1 MITLP
6 GITIHSK
13 IYESL
18 ASLVYRGIREQDNCA
33 VIAKVL
39 KQDYPSSQD
48 LTRYRQEY
56 QITRFLNVEGVVKA
70 YSQQDYQRTLVIL
83 LEDFGGESLECWMRQ
98 QLDFSPMPL
107 PVFLNMAIAIT
118 DTLGKIHAAQV
129 IHKDINPGNIVF
141 NPRTGVVKIIDFGIA
156 TRFSRTNPTFKSL
169 HLLEGTP
176 AYFSPEQTGRMNRM
190 LDYRTDFYSLGA
202 TFYEL
207 LTRQL
212 PFPTKDLLELVHS
225 HIARPL
231 TPPHELNATI
241 PQPVSDLILKLMAKN
256 AEDRYQSAWGIK
268 ADLERCAHQLTEVGL
283 IEPMPLGLQDV
294 SEQFFIP
301 QKLYGR
307 EAKIAALLAAFDRV
321 AGNEGVG
328 KWRSGGEEDIT
339 LLPHREMMLVSGYA
353 GIGKTALVQELHKP
367 VTANQGYFI
376 SGKFDQFGRNIP
388 YSAIVNALQKLVQQ
402 LLSEPDEQVEVWR
415 SRLLTALGN
424 NGQIIIDVIPEIELI
439 IGKQSPIPKV
449 GATEAQ
455 NRFNVTF
462 QRFVRAFCAKEHP
475 LVIFLDDL
483 QWIDS
488 ATLKLI
494 ELILL
499 DEQIQYLFLLGAYRD
514 NELTPTHPLVLT
526 LESLGN
532 QGAVLQ
538 EIILAP
544 LTLEPLSQL
553 VAETLHCN
561 PDTVRSLTQVV
572 LRKTEGNP
580 FFVGEFLKLLHSEN
594 LLTFDAQQLSWQ
606 WNLAEIEAQNI
617 TDNVVELLL
626 RQLQKLPKAT
636 QQALCIAAC
645 VGSEFDLETL
655 AIVCEKSPK
664 AIFQDLLAAI
674 QAGLIQPLSDLDE
687 DLLVQEYEFSHD
699 RVQQAAYALI
709 DESQKQVV
717 HLQIGGNLLEK
728 TSPEQRPD
736 RLFEIIDHLNQ
747 GLELVT
753 ARSERTEIAKLNL
766 MAGQKAKTATAYE
779 AAFKYFTIGLKLLN
793 SEGWQSEYD
802 LTLALYSEAAE
813 AAYLQGRFDEME
825 QLVEVVLDR
834 AKTVL
839 DKVQVYDSRIQGY
852 LSQGNLKET
861 LKTGLEALKLL
872 GIDLIENPSQAD
884 IQKELGSTAALLA
897 QREIEDLINLP
908 EMTALEPLAAMSI
921 LASMRSAAF
930 IRSPALFML
939 ITCKTVNLSINYG
952 NAVWS
957 SLFYAGYGFILCGVV
972 QDIEFGYEF
981 GKLALSLAERLN
993 TRGNARTLMFS
1004 NVHIMHWK
1012 LHLRNTIPMLAD
1024 AYQDGVKTGDFE
1036 AAGYAAYCVCY
1047 YSFFAGEELTQLE
1060 QKTAAY
1066 SKAVD
1071 QIRRESPSAWIAIV
1085 WQTILNLQDRT
1096 ENPSRLVG
1104 RVCNEEQALSHAIA
1118 VKDGTAIQML
1128 YLHKIMLCYLFG
1140 EHHQAEQIAILA
1152 RQHFEDVT
1160 AITVLPIFCFYHSL
1174 ALLSLSP
1181 DVSNSEK
1188 TAWLSCVSS
1197 NQEKMQKWASHA
1209 PMNYLHKFYLVE
1221 AEKARVSGQF
1231 FEAEELYERAIAGAA
1246 ENEYI
1251 QEEALAYE
1259 LAAKHYLAR
1268 GREKFAQTYMK
1279 EAHYCY
1285 DRWGAAAKVKD
1296 LENRYPQFFCQSPKA
1311 ASTSIPIIAETITNP
1326 SHTAFDL
1333 AAVMKAS
1340 QAISREIELK
1350 QLLRSLMQT
1359 LIENAGAQTGYLILE
1374 NSGEWSI
1381 EAACELS
1388 TDESACATQVLQ
1400 SIPIAD
1406 QLPES
1411 IIQYVIRTLKPV
1423 TLNDATRE
1431 GAFINEPYIQQNQPQ
1446 SVFCLP
1452 LLNQAKLVG
1461 VLYLENRLATGVFTP
1476 ERSQVLQL
1484 LSTQAAIAIENA
1496 NLYSELQAKESKIT
1510 QFLEAIPVGIAI
1522 VDATGCPYYANQCSN
1537 QLLGK
1542 ETDTSIAPEQLSE
1555 AYQLYVA
1562 GTDQIYPPESL
1573 PNVRALRGER
1583 IRTEDIEIRRD
1594 HVTILLEA
1602 RGTPVFD
1609 QQGNITHA
1617 IATFQDITERKQ
1629 TEKLLADYNCTLE
1642 QQIAERTAA
1651 LQRSEAKFRTIF
1663 ENSQVG
1669 IYRTRLSDGLIL
1681 DANQR
1686 FANLYGFDSPE
1697 EIIGIEHTAGYYVN
1711 PSDRQQFLEM
1721 LKRDGEVRNFEAQ
1734 VRKRDE
1740 TLFWVLF
1747 SSYLNA
1753 ADGYIEGVVVDI
1765 SDRKQAEAALRQ
1777 SEANY
1782 SNLLQTANSV
1792 IICYDTQGRI
1802 RYINDYGVKL
1812 LGYEEHE
1819 IVGRTLFETI
1829 IPEAELSGR
1838 DVRPMVHDL
1847 LHNPQSYPQGESENL
1862 CRDGRRV
1869 WMSWSNQ
1876 AIFNDQG
1883 DVVEILSVGSDTTQ
1897 RKQAEEALQRSEAKF
1912 RNIFENS
1919 QVGIYRTRLSD
1930 GLILNANRCLANLLG
1945 FDSPEEIIGLEHS
1958 IDYFVNPND
1967 RQHAIEV
1974 MKRDGEMR
1982 SYEVQMRKRDGT
1994 LFWGLT
2000 SSYLNAS
2007 DGYVEGVVA
2016 DISDRKQAE
2025 VALQMSEER
2034 LRLALTASNQGLF
2047 DHNIK
2052 TEEIVVNPEYAL
2064 MLGYDPAIFHETKS
2078 RWIESL
2084 HPDDRESMV
2093 AICNA
2098 FNTGEVPS
2106 YRAEYR
2112 LRTRDG
2118 QWKWILSVGKIVAW
2132 NESGE
2137 PIRSLGVYT
2146 DIDDYK
2152 RAEAALQAS
2161 EAELRALFSA
2171 IPDPLCVYNAEGQV
2185 IDAIPGNPSYGE
2197 EYIKEYIGKTL
2208 HQLYAKEQAD
2218 EFLNYI
2224 QQVVKTQQ
2232 VLTVEYTEC
2241 QWMAGRKVWFSA
2253 RIAPLPHEQVIWL
2266 ARDITLQK
2274 QAEAASILE
2283 ERNRMAR
2290 EIHDT
2295 LAQSFTGIL
2304 AQVGAAKQV
2313 LTDDVEATQAHLD
2326 LIKELARTGLAEA
2339 RRSVVAL
2346 RPQLLEEGSL
2356 QSALHRL
2363 VAQIR
2368 TAAMNTT
2375 LYYEIE
2381 GTVYSLPTEV
2391 ENNLLRMGQEALT
2404 NAIKHANA
2412 DEIRVEL
2419 VYDRDQV
2426 CLRVQ
2431 DNGQGFGVGNIP
2443 ASEGFGLL
2451 GMSERAERIGAQ
2463 LTIRSQPGQGTE
2475 IIVTVNP

>member
-39 KQDYPSSQD
+39 KQDYPSPQE

-56 QITRFLNVEGVVKA
+56 EITRFLNIEGVVKA
-70 YSQQDYQRTLVIL
+70 YSQQDYQRTLVLL
-83 LEDFGGESLECWMRQ
+83 LENFGGESLECWMRQ
-98 QLDFSPMPL
+98 QLDFCPMPL
-107 PVFLNMAIAIT
+107 SVFLNMAIAIT
-118 DTLGKIHAAQV
+118 DTLGKIHAAHV

-176 AYFSPEQTGRMNRM
+176 AYLSPEQTGRMNRM

-207 LTRQL
+207 LTGQL
-212 PFPTKDLLELVHS
+212 PFPTSDLLELVHC
-225 HIARPL
+225 HIARPP
-231 TPPHELNATI
+231 TPPHKLNATI
-241 PQPVSDLILKLMAKN
+241 PQPVSNLILKLMAKN

-268 ADLERCAHQLTEVGL
+268 ADLERCAQQLAEMGQ
-283 IEPMPLGLQDV
+283 INAISLGLQDV
-294 SEQFFIP
+294 SEQFRIP

-307 EAKIAALLAAFDRV
+307 EAEIAALWVAFDRV
-321 AGNEGVG
+321 AGSKAV
-328 KWRSGGEEDIT
+328 
-339 LLPHREMMLVSGYA
+339 REMLLVSGYA
-353 GIGKTALVQELHKP
+353 GVGKTALVQELSKP
-367 VTANQGYFI
+367 ITANHGYFI
-376 SGKFDQFGRNIP
+376 WGKFDQFRRNLP
-388 YSAIVNALQKLVQQ
+388 YSAIVDALQKLVQQ
-402 LLSEPDEQVEVWR
+402 LLGEPNEQVEVWR
-415 SRLLTALGN
+415 SRLLTALGS
-424 NGQIIIDVIPEIELI
+424 NGQIIIDVIPEVEFI
-439 IGKQSPIPKV
+439 IGKQPPMPEV

-455 NRFNVTF
+455 NRFNLTF

-499 DEQIQYLFLLGAYRD
+499 DEQTQSLFLSGAYRD
-514 NELTPTHPLVLT
+514 HEVSSTHSLILM
-526 LESLGN
+526 LESLRN
-532 QGAVLQ
+532 QGAALQ
-538 EIILAP
+538 EITLTP
-544 LTLEPLSQL
+544 LTLEPLTQL
-553 VAETLHCN
+553 VAETLHRN
-561 PDTVRSLTQVV
+561 PDTVRSLAQVV

-606 WNLAEIEAQNI
+606 WNLAEIEAQDI

-626 RQLQKLPKAT
+626 RQLQKLPEAT
-636 QQALCIAAC
+636 QQVFSIAAC

-655 AIVCEKSPK
+655 AIVCEKSSK

-674 QAGLIQPLSDLDE
+674 QAGLIQPLSELDE
-687 DLLVQEYEFSHD
+687 DLLVQEYKFLHD

-717 HLQIGGNLLEK
+717 HLQIGRNLLEK
-728 TSPEQRPD
+728 TSPEQRSD

-753 ARSERTEIAKLNL
+753 ARSERTEIARLNL
-766 MAGQKAKTATAYE
+766 MAGQKAKAATAYE
-779 AAFKYFTIGLKLLN
+779 AAFKYFTTGLKLLN
-793 SEGWQSEYD
+793 SESWQSEYD

-813 AAYLQGRFDEME
+813 AACLQGCFDEME

-834 AKTVL
+834 AKTVV
-839 DKVQVYDSRIQGY
+839 DKVQAYDSRIQGY
-852 LSQGNLKET
+852 LSQGNLKEA

-884 IQKELGSTAALLA
+884 IQRELESTAALLA
-897 QREIEDLINLP
+897 EREIEDLINLP
-908 EMTALEPLAAMSI
+908 EMTAPEPLAAMSI
-921 LASMRSAAF
+921 LANMGSAAF
-930 IRSPALFML
+930 ITLPALWIL
-939 ITCKTVNLSINYG
+939 ITFKTVNLSINYG
-952 NAVWS
+952 NAIWS
-957 SLFYAGYGFILCGVV
+957 SLYYACYGFVLCGVV
-972 QDIEFGYEF
+972 QDIELGYEF

-993 TRGNARTLMFS
+993 ARGNARTLMFS
-1004 NVHIMHWK
+1004 NVQIMHWK
-1012 LHLRNTIPMLAD
+1012 VHLRNTIPMLAD
-1024 AYQDGVKTGDFE
+1024 AYQDGVETGDFE
-1036 AAGYAAYCVCY
+1036 TAGYAAYDVCNN
-1047 YSFFAGEELTQLE
+1047 SFFAGEELTQLE
-1060 QKTAAY
+1060 QKTAVY
-1066 SKAVD
+1066 SKSID
-1071 QIRRESPSAWIAIV
+1071 QIRRESPSNWLAILR
-1085 WQTILNLQDRT
+1085 QTILNLQDRPET
-1096 ENPSRLVG
+1096 SSRLVS
-1104 RVCNEEQALSHAIA
+1104 RLCNEEQALSHAIA
-1118 VKDGTAIQML
+1118 VKDGAAIQML
-1128 YLHKIMLCYLFG
+1128 YLHKVILCYLF
-1140 EHHQAEQIAILA
+1140 EEYHQAVQTAVVA
-1152 RQHFEDVT
+1152 RQHFEEVT
-1160 AITVLPIFCFYHSL
+1160 AITVLPVFCFYHSL
-1174 ALLSLSP
+1174 ALLSLLL
-1181 DVSNSEK
+1181 DASNSEK
-1188 TAWLSCVSS
+1188 VAWLNCVNT
-1197 NQEKMQKWASHA
+1197 NQEKMQKWAEHA

-1221 AEKARVSGQF
+1221 AEKARVLGQF
-1231 FEAEELYERAIAGAA
+1231 LEAEEFYERAIAGAA

-1268 GREKFAQTYMK
+1268 GREKIAQTYMK

-1285 DRWGAAAKVKD
+1285 DRWGATAKVKD
-1296 LENRYPQFFCQSPKA
+1296 LETRYPQFFPQSSRA
-1311 ASTSIPIIAETITNP
+1311 ASASIPITAKTISNP
-1326 SHTAFDL
+1326 FHTAFDL

-1388 TDESACATQVLQ
+1388 TDENACATQVLQ

-1446 SVFCLP
+1446 SIFCLP

-1461 VLYLENRLATGVFTP
+1461 VLYLENRLAAGVFTP

-1522 VDATGCPYYANQCSN
+1522 VDATGCPYYANQCGN
-1537 QLLGK
+1537 QLMGK
-1542 ETDTSIAPEQLSE
+1542 ETDTSIAPEQISE
-1555 AYQLYVA
+1555 AYQIYVA
-1562 GTDQIYPPESL
+1562 GTDQIYPAESL
-1573 PNVRALRGER
+1573 PAVRALRGER

-1594 HVTILLEA
+1594 HVTILIEA

-1609 QQGNITHA
+1609 QQGNITYA

-1629 TEKLLADYNCTLE
+1629 AEKLLADYNCTLE
-1642 QQIAERTAA
+1642 QQVAERT
-1651 LQRSEAKFRTIF
+1651 
-1663 ENSQVG
+1663 
-1669 IYRTRLSDGLIL
+1669 
-1681 DANQR
+1681 
-1686 FANLYGFDSPE
+1686 
-1697 EIIGIEHTAGYYVN
+1697 
-1711 PSDRQQFLEM
+1711 
-1721 LKRDGEVRNFEAQ
+1721 
-1734 VRKRDE
+1734 
-1740 TLFWVLF
+1740 
-1747 SSYLNA
+1747 
-1753 ADGYIEGVVVDI
+1753 
-1765 SDRKQAEAALRQ
+1765 AALRQ

-1782 SNLLQTANSV
+1782 RNLLQTANSV
-1792 IICYDTQGRI
+1792 IVRYDPQGRI

-1819 IVGRTLFETI
+1819 ILGRTLFETI
-1829 IPEAELSGR
+1829 IPEAELSGH
-1838 DVRPMVHDL
+1838 DMRPMVHDL
-1847 LHNPQSYPQGESENL
+1847 LRNPQSYPQGEGENL

-1869 WMSWSNQ
+1869 WMVWSNQ
-1876 AIFNDQG
+1876 AIFNEQG
-1883 DVVEILSVGSDTTQ
+1883 DVVEILSVGNDTTQ
-1897 RKQAEEALQRSEAKF
+1897 RRQAEEALQRSEAKF
-1912 RNIFENS
+1912 RAIFENS
-1919 QVGIYRTRLSD
+1919 QVGIFRNRLSD
-1930 GLILNANRCLANLLG
+1930 ELILNANQRLANLLG

-1958 IDYFVNPND
+1958 IGYFVNPSD
-1967 RQHAIEV
+1967 RQQAIEV
-1974 MKRDGEMR
+1974 MKRDGELR
-1982 SYEVQMRKRDGT
+1982 SFEVQMRKRDGT
-1994 LFWGLT
+1994 LFWGLC
-2000 SSYLNAS
+2000 SSYLNAT
-2007 DGYVEGVVA
+2007 DDYIEGVVA

-2025 VALQMSEER
+2025 AALQMSEER
-2034 LRLALTASNQGLF
+2034 LRLALTASNQGLY
-2047 DHNIK
+2047 DMNLK

-2064 MLGYDPAIFHETKS
+2064 MLGYDPATFHETKS
-2078 RWIESL
+2078 RWVEGL
-2084 HPDDRESMV
+2084 HPDDRESMAAV
-2093 AICNA
+2093 YNGFI
-2098 FNTGEVPS
+2098 TGEAPN

-2118 QWKWILSVGKIVAW
+2118 QWKWILSVGKIVTW

-2137 PIRSLGVYT
+2137 PIRALGVYT
-2146 DIDDYK
+2146 DINDRK
-2152 RAEAALQAS
+2152 QAEEALQAS
-2161 EAELRALFSA
+2161 ESKLRTLIEA
-2171 IPDPLCVYNAEGQV
+2171 IPDPLFVLSAEGRFLEIIVLERNLLWQ
-2185 IDAIPGNPSYGE
+2185 PFE
-2197 EYIKEYIGKTL
+2197 EMIGKTM
-2208 HQLYAKEQAD
+2208 HQLGREQAD
-2218 EFLNYI
+2218 EFLGYI
-2224 QQVVKTQQ
+2224 QQVLRTQQ
-2232 VLTVEYTEC
+2232 TLTVEYS
-2241 QWMAGRKVWFSA
+2241 AFLNGREAWFSA
-2253 RIAPLPHEQVIWL
+2253 RIAPIDHDQVIWL
-2266 ARDITLQK
+2266 ARDITPQK
-2274 QAEAASILE
+2274 QAEEASILE

-2295 LAQSFTGIL
+2295 LAQAFTGIL

-2313 LTDDVEATQAHLD
+2313 LTDDLEAAQAHLD

-2363 VAQIR
+2363 VAQLR
-2368 TAAMNTT
+2368 TAAMDTT
-2375 LYYEIE
+2375 LHYEIE
-2381 GTVYSLPTEV
+2381 GAVYSLPTEV

-2404 NAIKHANA
+2404 NAIRHAKA

-2426 CLRVQ
+2426 CLRVK
-2431 DNGQGFGVGNIP
+2431 DNGQGFGVGSIRS
-2443 ASEGFGLL
+2443 SEGFGLL
-2451 GMSERAERIGAQ
+2451 GMSERAERIDAQ
-2463 LTIRSQPGQGTE
+2463 LTIRNQPGQGTE
-2475 IIVTVNP
+2475 IIVVVGV

>member
-6 GITIHSK
+6 GVTIHSK

-18 ASLVYRGIREQDNCA
+18 ASLVYQGIREQDNCA

-39 KQDYPSSQD
+39 KQDYPSPHE

-56 QITRFLNVEGVVKA
+56 EITRFLNIEGVVKA

-98 QLDFSPMPL
+98 QLDFCPIPL
-107 PVFLNMAIAIT
+107 SVFLNMAIAIT
-118 DTLGKIHAAQV
+118 DTLGKIHAAHV

-176 AYFSPEQTGRMNRM
+176 AYLSPEQTGRMNRM

-207 LTRQL
+207 LTGQL
-212 PFPTKDLLELVHS
+212 PFPTTDILELVHC
-225 HIARPL
+225 HIARPP
-231 TPPHELNATI
+231 TPPHELNSTI
-241 PQPVSDLILKLMAKN
+241 PQPVSDIILKLMAKN
-256 AEDRYQSAWGIK
+256 AEDRYQSAWGLK
-268 ADLERCAHQLTEVGL
+268 ADLERCAQQLAEVGL
-283 IEPMPLGLQDV
+283 IESMPLGLQDV
-294 SEQFFIP
+294 SEQFCIP

-328 KWRSGGEEDIT
+328 EWGSGGAEEDIT
-339 LLPHREMMLVSGYA
+339 LPPHREMMLVSGYA

-367 VTANQGYFI
+367 ITANQGYFI

-415 SRLLTALGN
+415 SRLLTALGS
-424 NGQIIIDVIPEIELI
+424 NGQIIIDVIPEVELI

-449 GATEAQ
+449 GATDAQ
-455 NRFNVTF
+455 NRFNLTF

-499 DEQIQYLFLLGAYRD
+499 DEQIQYLFLIGAYRD

-526 LESLGN
+526 LENMRN

-538 EIILAP
+538 EIILTP

-553 VAETLHCN
+553 IAETLHRN
-561 PDTVRSLTQVV
+561 PDTVCSLAQVV

-617 TDNVVELLL
+617 TDNVVKLLL
-626 RQLQKLPKAT
+626 RQLQKLPEAT
-636 QQALCIAAC
+636 QQILSIAAC

-674 QAGLIQPLSDLDE
+674 QAGLIQPLSELDE
-687 DLLVQEYEFSHD
+687 DLLVQEYKFLHD

-709 DESQKQVV
+709 DESQKQVF
-717 HLQIGGNLLEK
+717 HLQIGRNLLEK
-728 TSPEQRPD
+728 TLPEQRSE

-747 GLELVT
+747 GLGLVT
-753 ARSERTEIAKLNL
+753 ARSERTEIARLNL
-766 MAGQKAKTATAYE
+766 MAGQKAKAATAYE
-779 AAFKYFTIGLKLLN
+779 AAFKYFTTGLKLLN
-793 SEGWQSEYD
+793 SESWQTEYD

-813 AAYLQGRFDEME
+813 AAYLQGCFDEME
-825 QLVEVVLDR
+825 QLGEVVLAR
-834 AKTVL
+834 AKTVV
-839 DKVQVYDSRIQGY
+839 DKVQVYDSSIQRY
-852 LSQGNLKET
+852 LSQGNLKEA
-861 LKTGLEALKLL
+861 LKIGLEVLKLL
-872 GIDLIENPSQAD
+872 GVILQENPS
-884 IQKELGSTAALLA
+884 ELDVRGGLESTAALLA
-897 QREIEDLINLP
+897 EREIEDLINLP
-908 EMTALEPLAAMSI
+908 EMTAPEPLAAMSI
-921 LASMRSAAF
+921 LANIGSAAF
-930 IRSPALFML
+930 IVSPALWIL
-939 ITCKTVNLSINYG
+939 ITFKTVNLSINYG
-952 NAVWS
+952 NAIWS
-957 SLFYAGYGFILCGVV
+957 SLYYACYGLVLCGVV
-972 QDIEFGYEF
+972 QDIELGYKFGQ
-981 GKLALSLAERLN
+981 LALTLAERLN
-993 TRGNARTLMFS
+993 TKKGKAKALHVFS
-1004 NVHIMHWK
+1004 DQIMQWKVHLK
-1012 LHLRNTIPMLAD
+1012 ETIPLLVEV
-1024 AYQDGVKTGDFE
+1024 YQEGVETGDFE
-1036 AAGYAAYCVCY
+1036 SAGYAAYEVCY
-1047 YSFFAGEELTQLE
+1047 HSFFVGEELTQLE
-1060 QKTAAY
+1060 QKTATY
-1066 SKAVD
+1066 SKTVD
-1071 QIRRESPSAWIAIV
+1071 RIRRESPSTWIAMV
-1085 WQTILNLQDRT
+1085 WQTILNLLDRS

-1104 RVCNEEQALSHAIA
+1104 RVFNEEEALSHAIA

-1128 YLHKIMLCYLFG
+1128 YLHKVILFYLF
-1140 EHHQAEQIAILA
+1140 EEYHQAVQTAILA
-1152 RQHFEDVT
+1152 RKHFEEAR
-1160 AITVLPIFCFYHSL
+1160 AIGVLPVFCFYHSL
-1174 ALLSLSP
+1174 ALLSLSL
-1181 DVSNSEK
+1181 DASNSEK
-1188 TAWLSCVSS
+1188 VAWLNCVNT
-1197 NQEKMQKWASHA
+1197 NQEKMQKWAEHA

-1221 AEKARVSGQF
+1221 AEKARVLGQF
-1231 FEAEELYERAIAGAA
+1231 LEAEEFYERAIAGAA

-1268 GREKFAQTYMK
+1268 GREKIAQTYMK

-1285 DRWGAAAKVKD
+1285 DRWGATAKVKD
-1296 LENRYPQFFCQSPKA
+1296 LETRYPQFFSQSSRA
-1311 ASTSIPIIAETITNP
+1311 AFTSLPITAETISN
-1326 SHTAFDL
+1326 SFHTAFDL

-1340 QAISREIELK
+1340 QAISRKIELN

-1381 EAACELS
+1381 EAACELNA
-1388 TDESACATQVLQ
+1388 DENACATQVLQ

-1411 IIQYVIRTLKPV
+1411 IIQYVTRTLKPV
-1423 TLNDATRE
+1423 ALNDATRE

-1446 SVFCLP
+1446 SIFCLP

-1522 VDATGCPYYANQCSN
+1522 VDATGCPYYANQCGN

-1542 ETDTSIAPEQLSE
+1542 ETDTSIAPEQISE

-1562 GTDQIYPPESL
+1562 GTDQIYPAESL
-1573 PNVRALRGER
+1573 PAVRALRGER

-1594 HVTILLEA
+1594 HVSIIIEA

-1609 QQGNITHA
+1609 QQGNITYA

-1629 TEKLLADYNCTLE
+1629 AEKLLADYNCTLE
-1642 QQIAERTAA
+1642 QQVAERT
-1651 LQRSEAKFRTIF
+1651 
-1663 ENSQVG
+1663 
-1669 IYRTRLSDGLIL
+1669 
-1681 DANQR
+1681 
-1686 FANLYGFDSPE
+1686 
-1697 EIIGIEHTAGYYVN
+1697 
-1711 PSDRQQFLEM
+1711 
-1721 LKRDGEVRNFEAQ
+1721 
-1734 VRKRDE
+1734 
-1740 TLFWVLF
+1740 
-1747 SSYLNA
+1747 
-1753 ADGYIEGVVVDI
+1753 
-1765 SDRKQAEAALRQ
+1765 AALRQ

-1782 SNLLQTANSV
+1782 RNLLQTANSV

-1812 LGYEEHE
+1812 LGYEEHQ

-1829 IPEAELSGR
+1829 IPDIETSGR
-1838 DVRPMVHDL
+1838 DVKPFVHDL
-1847 LHNPQSYPQGESENL
+1847 LRNPQSYPQGESENL

-1869 WMSWSNQ
+1869 WMAWSNQ
-1876 AIFNDQG
+1876 AIFNEQG
-1883 DVVEILSVGSDTTQ
+1883 DVVEILSVGNDTTQ
-1897 RKQAEEALQRSEAKF
+1897 RRQAEEALQRSEVKF

-1919 QVGIYRTRLSD
+1919 QVGIYRVRLSD
-1930 GLILNANRCLANLLG
+1930 GLLLDANQRHANLFG
-1945 FDSPEEIIGLEHS
+1945 FDSPEEIIGLEHVIGYYADPS
-1958 IDYFVNPND
+1958 DH
-1967 RQHAIEV
+1967 QHLIELL
-1974 MKRDGEMR
+1974 KRDWEVR
-1982 SYEVQMRKRDGT
+1982 SFEAQMRKRDGT
-1994 LFWGLT
+1994 LFWGLF
-2000 SSYLNAS
+2000 SLYLNAD
-2007 DGYVEGVVA
+2007 DGYIEGVVV

-2025 VALQMSEER
+2025 AALQMSEER
-2034 LRLALTASNQGLF
+2034 LRLALTASNQGLY
-2047 DHNIK
+2047 DMNLK

-2064 MLGYDPAIFHETKS
+2064 MLGYDPATFHETKI
-2078 RWIESL
+2078 RWVESL

-2093 AICNA
+2093 AVYSGFI
-2098 FNTGEVPS
+2098 TGEAPN

-2112 LRTRDG
+2112 LRTRNG

-2132 NESGE
+2132 DESGE
-2137 PIRSLGVYT
+2137 PIRALGVYM
-2146 DIDDYK
+2146 DIDDCK
-2152 RAEAALQAS
+2152 R
-2161 EAELRALFSA
+2161 
-2171 IPDPLCVYNAEGQV
+2171 
-2185 IDAIPGNPSYGE
+2185 
-2197 EYIKEYIGKTL
+2197 
-2208 HQLYAKEQAD
+2208 
-2218 EFLNYI
+2218 
-2224 QQVVKTQQ
+2224 
-2232 VLTVEYTEC
+2232 
-2241 QWMAGRKVWFSA
+2241 
-2253 RIAPLPHEQVIWL
+2253 
-2266 ARDITLQK
+2266 
-2274 QAEAASILE
+2274 AEAASILE

-2313 LTDDVEATQAHLD
+2313 LTDDVEATGAHLD
-2326 LIKELARTGLAEA
+2326 LIKELARTGLVEA

-2368 TAAMNTT
+2368 TAAMDTT
-2375 LYYEIE
+2375 LYYELE

-2404 NAIKHANA
+2404 NAIRHANA

-2426 CLRVQ
+2426 CLRVR
-2431 DNGQGFGVGNIP
+2431 DNGQGFGVGSIP
-2443 ASEGFGLL
+2443 SSEGFGLL

-2475 IIVTVNP
+2475 IIVTVNRE

>member
-39 KQDYPSSQD
+39 KQDYPSPQD

-56 QITRFLNVEGVVKA
+56 EITRFLNIEGVIKA

-98 QLDFSPMPL
+98 QLDFCPMPL
-107 PVFLNMAIAIT
+107 SVFLNMAIAIT
-118 DTLGKIHAAQV
+118 DTLGKIHAAHV

-176 AYFSPEQTGRMNRM
+176 AYLSPEQTGRMNRM

-207 LTRQL
+207 LTGQL
-212 PFPTKDLLELVHS
+212 PFPTKDLLELVHC
-225 HIARPL
+225 HIARPP

-241 PQPVSDLILKLMAKN
+241 PQPVSNLILKLMAKN

-268 ADLERCAHQLTEVGL
+268 ADLERCAQQLAEMGQ
-283 IEPMPLGLQDV
+283 INAISLGLQDV
-294 SEQFFIP
+294 SEQFRIP

-307 EAKIAALLAAFDRV
+307 EAEIAALWVAFDRV
-321 AGNEGVG
+321 AGSKAV
-328 KWRSGGEEDIT
+328 
-339 LLPHREMMLVSGYA
+339 REMMLVSGYA
-353 GIGKTALVQELHKP
+353 GIGKTALVQELFKP
-367 VTANQGYFI
+367 ITAKHGYFI
-376 SGKFDQFGRNIP
+376 WGKFDQFGRNIP
-388 YSAIVNALQKLVQQ
+388 YSAIIDALQKLVQQ
-402 LLSEPDEQVEVWR
+402 LLGEPNEQVEVWR
-415 SRLLTALGN
+415 SRLLTALGS
-424 NGQIIIDVIPEIELI
+424 NGQIIIDVIPEVELI
-439 IGKQSPIPKV
+439 IGKQSPIPEV

-455 NRFNVTF
+455 NRFNLTF

-499 DEQIQYLFLLGAYRD
+499 DEQIQYLFLIGAYRD

-526 LESLGN
+526 LESMRN
-532 QGAVLQ
+532 QEVVLQ
-538 EIILAP
+538 EITLTP
-544 LTLEPLSQL
+544 LTLEPLTQL
-553 VAETLHCN
+553 VAETLHRN
-561 PDTVRSLTQVV
+561 PDTVRSLAQAVS
-572 LRKTEGNP
+572 RKTEGNP

-606 WNLAEIEAQNI
+606 WNLAEIEAQDI

-626 RQLQKLPKAT
+626 RQLQKLPEAT
-636 QQALCIAAC
+636 QQVLSIAAC

-664 AIFQDLLAAI
+664 AIFQDLLVAI

-687 DLLVQEYEFSHD
+687 DLLVQEYKFLHD

-709 DESQKQVV
+709 DESCKQVV
-717 HLQIGGNLLEK
+717 HLRIGHNLLKK
-728 TSPEQRPD
+728 TLPEQLSE
-736 RLFEIIDHLNQ
+736 RLFEIVDHLNH
-747 GLELVT
+747 GIELVCDQ
-753 ARSERTEIAKLNL
+753 AERDEIAKLNL
-766 MAGQKAKTATAYE
+766 LAGQKAKGAIAYSTAGNYLATGRQWLE
-779 AAFKYFTIGLKLLN
+779 DF
-793 SEGWQSEYD
+793 SWQTNYD
-802 LTLALYSEAAE
+802 LTLELYVEATE
-813 AAYLQGRFDEME
+813 VAYLCGEFE
-825 QLVEVVLDR
+825 QVEYWAAIVLQE

-839 DKVQVYDSRIQGY
+839 DTVKVYEVKIQTDIAQNQPLKATNTALQVLPQLEINFPTTPSQSDIRLELDTIAALFNEKEVESLIDLPEMTEPSKLAAMRILSSITIAAQIAASNLIPLVAAKQVNLSIQYGNAFVSPFAYATFGLILCGRFGNIETGY
-852 LSQGNLKET
+852 QFGQL
-861 LKTGLEALKLL
+861 ALKLL
-872 GIDLIENPSQAD
+872 SQ
-884 IQKELGSTAALLA
+884 SHNHAL
-897 QREIEDLINLP
+897 
-908 EMTALEPLAAMSI
+908 
-921 LASMRSAAF
+921 
-930 IRSPALFML
+930 
-939 ITCKTVNLSINYG
+939 K
-952 NAVWS
+952 
-957 SLFYAGYGFILCGVV
+957 
-972 QDIEFGYEF
+972 
-981 GKLALSLAERLN
+981 
-993 TRGNARTLMFS
+993 ARTLLIVNNF
-1004 NVHIMHWK
+1004 IIHWK
-1012 LHLRNTIPMLAD
+1012 KHTRELSQPLLEG
-1024 AYQDGVKTGDFE
+1024 YQIGLETGDLE
-1036 AAGYAAYCVCY
+1036 SAAYCAYTHCSQSYINGKELVEVERDMVTY
-1047 YSFFAGEELTQLE
+1047 GEAIHHIK
-1060 QKTAAY
+1060 QKTALTWN
-1066 SKAVD
+1066 
-1071 QIRRESPSAWIAIV
+1071 QILRQVVI
-1085 WQTILNLQDRT
+1085 NLMGGSIDST
-1096 ENPSRLVG
+1096 RLVG
-1104 RVCNEEQALSHAIA
+1104 EFYNEEIELPQHEIA
-1118 VKDGTAIQML
+1118 NDESTIFSVRSKKL
-1128 YLHKIMLCYLFG
+1128 FLCYLFS
-1140 EHHQAEQIAILA
+1140 EYAQAVENAALAETYLIRLTGATPEPLYYLYDSLA
-1152 RQHFEDVT
+1152 R
-1160 AITVLPIFCFYHSL
+1160 L
-1174 ALLSLSP
+1174 ATYSESSTQVRSEILKKVA
-1181 DVSNSEK
+1181 VS
-1188 TAWLSCVSS
+1188 
-1197 NQEKMQKWASHA
+1197 QEKMKHWAYHA
-1209 PMNYLHKFYLVE
+1209 PMNYLHKYHLVE
-1221 AEKARVSGQF
+1221 AEKARVLGQF
-1231 FEAEELYERAIAGAA
+1231 LEAEEFYEQAIAGAA
-1246 ENEYI
+1246 KNEYI

-1268 GREKFAQTYMK
+1268 GREKIAQTYMK

-1285 DRWGAAAKVKD
+1285 DRWGATAKVKD
-1296 LENRYPQFFCQSPKA
+1296 LETRYPQFFCQSPKA
-1311 ASTSIPIIAETITNP
+1311 ASTSIPITAETITNP
-1326 SHTAFDL
+1326 SHTVFDL

-1359 LIENAGAQTGYLILE
+1359 VIENAGAQTGYLILE

-1381 EAACELS
+1381 EAACELNP
-1388 TDESACATQVLQ
+1388 DENACATQVLQ

-1411 IIQYVIRTLKPV
+1411 IIQYVIRTLEPV
-1423 TLNDATRE
+1423 TLNDAACE

-1446 SVFCLP
+1446 SIFCLP

-1461 VLYLENRLATGVFTP
+1461 VLYLENRLAAGVFTP

-1496 NLYSELQAKESKIT
+1496 NLYSELRAKESKIT

-1522 VDATGCPYYANQCSN
+1522 VDATGCPYYTNQCGN
-1537 QLLGK
+1537 QLMGK
-1542 ETDTSIAPEQLSE
+1542 ETDTSIAPEQISE

-1562 GTDQIYPPESL
+1562 GTDQIYPTESL
-1573 PNVRALRGER
+1573 PAQQALRGER
-1583 IRTEDIEIRRD
+1583 IRIEDIEIRRD
-1594 HVTILLEA
+1594 HVSVLVEA

-1609 QQGNITHA
+1609 QQGNIAYA

-1629 TEKLLADYNCTLE
+1629 AEKLLADYNCTLE
-1642 QQIAERTAA
+1642 QQVAERT
-1651 LQRSEAKFRTIF
+1651 
-1663 ENSQVG
+1663 
-1669 IYRTRLSDGLIL
+1669 
-1681 DANQR
+1681 
-1686 FANLYGFDSPE
+1686 
-1697 EIIGIEHTAGYYVN
+1697 
-1711 PSDRQQFLEM
+1711 
-1721 LKRDGEVRNFEAQ
+1721 
-1734 VRKRDE
+1734 
-1740 TLFWVLF
+1740 
-1747 SSYLNA
+1747 
-1753 ADGYIEGVVVDI
+1753 
-1765 SDRKQAEAALRQ
+1765 AALRQ

-1782 SNLLQTANSV
+1782 RNLLQTANSV

-1812 LGYEEHE
+1812 LGYEEHQ

-1829 IPEAELSGR
+1829 IPDIETSGR
-1838 DVRPMVHDL
+1838 DVKPFVHDL
-1847 LHNPQSYPQGESENL
+1847 LRNPQSYPQGESENL

-1869 WMSWSNQ
+1869 WMAWSNQ

-1883 DVVEILSVGSDTTQ
+1883 EVVEILSVGNDTTQ

-1912 RNIFENS
+1912 RAIFENS

-1930 GLILNANRCLANLLG
+1930 GLILNANQRYANLYG
-1945 FDSPEEIIGLEHS
+1945 FDSPEEIIGLEHT
-1958 IDYFVNPND
+1958 IDYFVNPSD
-1967 RQHAIEV
+1967 RQKAIEV
-1974 MKRDGEMR
+1974 MKRDGEVR
-1982 SYEVQMRKRDGT
+1982 NFETQLRKRDGT
-1994 LFWGLT
+1994 LFWGL
-2000 SSYLNAS
+2000 SSAYLNAD
-2007 DGYVEGVVA
+2007 DGYLEGVTA
-2016 DISDRKQAE
+2016 DISDRKRAE

-2034 LRLALTASNQGLF
+2034 LRLALTASNQGLY
-2047 DHNIK
+2047 DMNLK

-2064 MLGYDPAIFHETKS
+2064 MLGYDPATFHETKS
-2078 RWIESL
+2078 RWVESL
-2084 HPDDRESMV
+2084 HPDDREAMFAV
-2093 AICNA
+2093 YNG
-2098 FNTGEVPS
+2098 FMTGEAPN
-2106 YRAEYR
+2106 YQAEYR

-2137 PIRSLGVYT
+2137 PLRALGVYT
-2146 DIDDYK
+2146 DIDDCK
-2152 RAEAALQAS
+2152 QAEAALQAS
-2161 EAELRALFSA
+2161 EAELRALVSA
-2171 IPDPLCVYNAEGQV
+2171 IPDPLFVLTAEGRLVEAVEVKPNQLYRP
-2185 IDAIPGNPSYGE
+2185 IE
-2197 EYIKEYIGKTL
+2197 EQIGQTL
-2208 HQLYAKEQAD
+2208 HQIFEKEQAD
-2218 EFLNYI
+2218 EFLNYVR
-2224 QQVVKTQQ
+2224 QVLRTQQ
-2232 VLTVEYTEC
+2232 MLTVEYSLQIAE
-2241 QWMAGRKVWFSA
+2241 QEAWFSA
-2253 RIAPLPHEQVIWL
+2253 RIAPISLDQVIWL
-2266 ARDITLQK
+2266 ARDITPQK

-2295 LAQSFTGIL
+2295 LAQAFTGIL

-2313 LTDDVEATQAHLD
+2313 LTDDLEAAQAHLD
-2326 LIKELARTGLAEA
+2326 LIKELGRTGLTEA

-2368 TAAMNTT
+2368 TAAMDTT

-2381 GTVYSLPTEV
+2381 GAVYSLPTEV

-2412 DEIRVEL
+2412 DEIRVKL
-2419 VYDRDQV
+2419 IYDRDQV
-2426 CLRVQ
+2426 YLRVK

-2475 IIVTVNP
+2475 IIVTVNRE

>member
-6 GITIHSK
+6 GVTIHSK

-39 KQDYPSSQD
+39 KQDYPSPQD

-56 QITRFLNVEGVVKA
+56 EITRFLNIEGVVKA

-83 LEDFGGESLECWMRQ
+83 LEDLGGESLECWMRQ
-98 QLDFSPMPL
+98 QLDFCPMPL
-107 PVFLNMAIAIT
+107 SVFLNMAIAIT
-118 DTLGKIHAAQV
+118 DTLGKIHAAHV

-176 AYFSPEQTGRMNRM
+176 AYLSPEQTGRMNRM

-207 LTRQL
+207 LTGQL

-225 HIARPL
+225 HIARPP

-268 ADLERCAHQLTEVGL
+268 ADLERCAQQLAEVGL
-283 IEPMPLGLQDV
+283 IEPVPLGLQDV
-294 SEQFFIP
+294 SEQFCIP

-328 KWRSGGEEDIT
+328 EWGSGGAEENIT
-339 LLPHREMMLVSGYA
+339 LPPHREMMLVSGYA

-367 VTANQGYFI
+367 ITANQGYFI

-415 SRLLTALGN
+415 SRLLTALGS
-424 NGQIIIDVIPEIELI
+424 NGQIIIDVIPEVELI
-439 IGKQSPIPKV
+439 IGKQSPIPEV

-455 NRFNVTF
+455 NRFNLTF

-499 DEQIQYLFLLGAYRD
+499 DEQIQYLFLIGAYRD

-526 LESLGN
+526 LESMRN

-538 EIILAP
+538 EIILTP

-553 VAETLHCN
+553 IAETLHHN
-561 PDTVRSLTQVV
+561 PDIVRALAQAVS
-572 LRKTEGNP
+572 RKTEGNP
-580 FFVGEFLKLLHSEN
+580 FFVGEFLKMLYGEH
-594 LLTFDAQQLSWQ
+594 LLTFDAQKLSWQ
-606 WNLAEIEAQNI
+606 WDLAEIEAQDI

-626 RQLQKLPKAT
+626 HQLQKLPEAT
-636 QQALCIAAC
+636 QQVLSIAAC

-674 QAGLIQPLSDLDE
+674 QAGLIQPLSELDE
-687 DLLVQEYEFSHD
+687 DLLVQEYKFSHD

-717 HLQIGGNLLEK
+717 HLQIGRNLLEK
-728 TSPEQRPD
+728 TSPEQRSD

-753 ARSERTEIAKLNL
+753 AQSERTEIARFNL
-766 MAGQKAKTATAYE
+766 MAGQKAKASTAYE
-779 AAFKYFTIGLKLLN
+779 AAFKYFTTGFHLLN
-793 SEGWQSEYD
+793 SESWQSEYD

-813 AAYLQGRFDEME
+813 AAYLQGHFDEME

-834 AKTVL
+834 GKTVV
-839 DKVQVYDSRIQGY
+839 DKVQAYDSRIQGY
-852 LSQGNLKET
+852 LSQGNLKEV

-884 IQKELGSTAALLA
+884 IQRELESTAALLA
-897 QREIEDLINLP
+897 EREIEDLINLP
-908 EMTALEPLAAMSI
+908 EMTAPEPLAAMSI
-921 LASMRSAAF
+921 LANMGSAVF
-930 IRSPALFML
+930 ITLPALWIL
-939 ITCKTVNLSINYG
+939 IVCKRVNLSVNYG
-952 NAVWS
+952 SNTWS
-957 SLFYAGYGFILCGVV
+957 PHSYVAYGSVLCGVV
-972 QDIEFGYEF
+972 QDIELGYKFGQ
-981 GKLALSLAERLN
+981 LALSLAERLHSKK
-993 TRGNARTLMFS
+993 GNSKTLMFS
-1004 NVHIMHWK
+1004 SFHILHWK
-1012 LHLRNTIPMLAD
+1012 VHLRISITFLVD
-1024 AYQDGVKTGDFE
+1024 AYKNAVETGDFE
-1036 AAGYAAYCVCY
+1036 SAGYTAYFVCHN
-1047 YSFFAGEELTQLE
+1047 SFFAGEKLTQLE
-1060 QKTAAY
+1060 QKTATY
-1066 SKAVD
+1066 SKAIN
-1071 QIRRESPSAWIAIV
+1071 QIRRESPSNWLAIL
-1085 WQTILNLQDRT
+1085 WQTILNLLNRS

-1104 RVCNEEQALSHAIA
+1104 RVCNEEQALPHAIA
-1118 VKDGTAIQML
+1118 VKDGSAIKILHL
-1128 YLHKIMLCYLFG
+1128 YKVILCYLFG
-1140 EHHQAEQIAILA
+1140 EYHQAVQIAILA
-1152 RQHFEDVT
+1152 RPHFEEVT
-1160 AITVLPIFCFYHSL
+1160 AITILPVFCFYHSL
-1174 ALLSLSP
+1174 ALLSLSL
-1181 DVSNSEK
+1181 DAANSEK
-1188 TAWLSCVSS
+1188 SAWLNSVNT
-1197 NQEKMQKWASHA
+1197 NQEKMQKWAEHA
-1209 PMNYLHKFYLVE
+1209 PINYLHKFYLVE
-1221 AEKARVSGQF
+1221 AEKARVLGQF
-1231 FEAEELYERAIAGAA
+1231 LEAEEFYERAIAGAA

-1268 GREKFAQTYMK
+1268 GRSKIAQTYMK

-1285 DRWGAAAKVKD
+1285 DRWGAIAKVKN
-1296 LENRYPQFFCQSPKA
+1296 LEKRYPQFFPKSSRA
-1311 ASTSIPIIAETITNP
+1311 ASTSIPITAETISNP
-1326 SHTAFDL
+1326 FHTAFDL

-1350 QLLRSLMQT
+1350 QLLRLLMQT

-1374 NSGEWSI
+1374 NSGKWLI
-1381 EAACELS
+1381 EAACELNA
-1388 TDESACATQVLQ
+1388 DENACATQVLQ
-1400 SIPIAD
+1400 SIPIAE

-1461 VLYLENRLATGVFTP
+1461 VLYLENQLATGVFTP

-1522 VDATGCPYYANQCSN
+1522 VDATGCPYYANQCGN
-1537 QLLGK
+1537 QLIGK

-1562 GTDQIYPPESL
+1562 GTDQIYPAESL
-1573 PNVRALRGER
+1573 PIVRALRGER

-1594 HVTILLEA
+1594 HVTILIEA

-1609 QQGNITHA
+1609 QQGNIAYA

-1629 TEKLLADYNCTLE
+1629 AEKLLADYNCTLE
-1642 QQIAERTAA
+1642 QQVAERTAA
-1651 LQRSEAKFRTIF
+1651 LQ
-1663 ENSQVG
+1663 
-1669 IYRTRLSDGLIL
+1669 
-1681 DANQR
+1681 
-1686 FANLYGFDSPE
+1686 
-1697 EIIGIEHTAGYYVN
+1697 
-1711 PSDRQQFLEM
+1711 
-1721 LKRDGEVRNFEAQ
+1721 
-1734 VRKRDE
+1734 
-1740 TLFWVLF
+1740 
-1747 SSYLNA
+1747 
-1753 ADGYIEGVVVDI
+1753 
-1765 SDRKQAEAALRQ
+1765 Q

-1782 SNLLQTANSV
+1782 RNLIQTANS
-1792 IICYDTQGRI
+1792 IILRTDREGRI
-1802 RYINDYGVKL
+1802 RYMNDYGL
-1812 LGYEEHE
+1812 SFFGYEEDQ
-1819 IVGRTLFETI
+1819 ILGRTLLETI
-1829 IPEAELSGR
+1829 VPETEISGR
-1838 DVRPMVHDL
+1838 DLKQFVHNL
-1847 LHNPQSYPQGESENL
+1847 FHNLEASLPQAYLQTENENL

-1869 WMSWSNQ
+1869 WIAWSNQ

-1883 DVVEILSVGSDTTQ
+1883 DVVEILSVGNDTTQ
-1897 RKQAEEALQRSEAKF
+1897 RRQAEEALQRSEAKF

-1919 QVGIYRTRLSD
+1919 QVGIFRTRLSD
-1930 GLILNANRCLANLLG
+1930 GLLLDANQRYANLLG
-1945 FDSPEEIIGLEHS
+1945 FDSSEEMIGLEHAT
-1958 IDYFVNPND
+1958 DYYVNPSD
-1967 RQHAIEV
+1967 RQQFLEV
-1974 MKRDGEMR
+1974 LKREREVR
-1982 SYEVQMRKRDGT
+1982 SYEAQGRKLDGT
-1994 LFWGLT
+1994 VFWGLF
-2000 SSYLNAS
+2000 SAYLNA
-2007 DGYVEGVVA
+2007 DDDYIEGVIA

-2025 VALQMSEER
+2025 AALQTSEER
-2034 LRLALTASNQGLF
+2034 LRLALTASNQGLYDF
-2047 DHNIK
+2047 DLK
-2052 TEEIVVNPEYAL
+2052 TEERIVNPEYAL
-2064 MLGYDPAIFHETKS
+2064 MLGYDPATFHETIPE
-2078 RWIESL
+2078 WIARL
-2084 HPDDRESMV
+2084 HPDDRESVV
-2093 AICNA
+2093 ATYRACI
-2098 FNTGEVPS
+2098 TGEIPNFQV
-2106 YRAEYR
+2106 EYR
-2112 LRTRDG
+2112 LRTQDG
-2118 QWKWILSVGKIVAW
+2118 QWKWIRSVGKIVTW

-2137 PIRSLGVYT
+2137 PIRALGVVT
-2146 DIDDYK
+2146 DINDRK
-2152 RAEAALQAS
+2152 QAEAALQAS

-2171 IPDPLCVYNAEGQV
+2171 IPDPLFVLTAEGRFLEIIVQEPNLLWQP
-2185 IDAIPGNPSYGE
+2185 IE
-2197 EYIKEYIGKTL
+2197 EMIGKTM
-2208 HQLYAKEQAD
+2208 HQLGKEQAD
-2218 EFLNYI
+2218 EFLSYI
-2224 QQVVKTQQ
+2224 QQVLRTQQ
-2232 VLTVEYTEC
+2232 TLTVEYS
-2241 QWMAGRKVWFSA
+2241 AFLNGREAWFSA
-2253 RIAPLPHEQVIWL
+2253 RIAPIDHDQVIWL
-2266 ARDITLQK
+2266 ARDITALK
-2274 QAEAASILE
+2274 QAEEASILE

-2304 AQVGAAKQV
+2304 AQVGAANQV
-2313 LTDDVEATQAHLD
+2313 LTDDLEAAQAHLD
-2326 LIKELARTGLAEA
+2326 LIKELARTGLTEA

-2363 VAQIR
+2363 IAQIR
-2368 TAAMNTT
+2368 TAAMDVT

-2381 GTVYSLPTEV
+2381 GAVYSLPTEV
-2391 ENNLLRMGQEALT
+2391 ENNLLRIGQEALT
-2404 NAIKHANA
+2404 NAIRYANA

-2419 VYDRDQV
+2419 VYDRDQF
-2426 CLRVQ
+2426 CLRVR
-2431 DNGQGFGVGNIP
+2431 DNGQGFGVGSIS

-2475 IIVTVNP
+2475 IIVTVNL

>member
-1 MITLP
+1 
-6 GITIHSK
+6 
-13 IYESL
+13 
-18 ASLVYRGIREQDNCA
+18 
-33 VIAKVL
+33 
-39 KQDYPSSQD
+39 
-48 LTRYRQEY
+48 
-56 QITRFLNVEGVVKA
+56 
-70 YSQQDYQRTLVIL
+70 
-83 LEDFGGESLECWMRQ
+83 MRQ

-107 PVFLNMAIAIT
+107 SVFLNMAIAIT
-118 DTLGKIHAAQV
+118 DTLGKIHAAHV

-176 AYFSPEQTGRMNRM
+176 AYLSPEQTGRMNRM

-202 TFYEL
+202 TFYKL
-207 LTRQL
+207 LTGQL
-212 PFPTKDLLELVHS
+212 PFPTSDLLELVHC
-225 HIARPL
+225 HIATPPI
-231 TPPHELNATI
+231 PPHELNATI

-256 AEDRYQSAWGIK
+256 AEDRYQSAWGVK
-268 ADLERCAHQLTEVGL
+268 ADLERCAQQLAEMGQINTIL
-283 IEPMPLGLQDV
+283 LGLQDV
-294 SEQFFIP
+294 SEQFRIP

-307 EAKIAALLAAFDRV
+307 EVEIEALWVAFDRV
-321 AGNEGVG
+321 TGNRESGAGNRE
-328 KWRSGGEEDIT
+328 KHPTPYT
-339 LLPHREMMLVSGYA
+339 LYPTPSCSEMMLVSGYS

-367 VTANQGYFI
+367 ITAKHGYFI
-376 SGKFDQFGRNIP
+376 WGKFDQFRRNIP
-388 YSAIVNALQKLVQQ
+388 YSAIVDALQKLVQQ
-402 LLSEPDEQVEVWR
+402 LLGEPNEQVEVWR
-415 SRLLTALGN
+415 SRLLTALGS
-424 NGQIIIDVIPEIELI
+424 NGQIIIDVIPEVEFI
-439 IGKQSPIPKV
+439 IGKQPPVPEV

-455 NRFNVTF
+455 NRFNLTF
-462 QRFVRAFCAKEHP
+462 QKFVRAFCAKEHP

-499 DEQIQYLFLLGAYRD
+499 DEQTQSLFLIGAYRD

-526 LESLGN
+526 LESLRN
-532 QGAVLQ
+532 QGAVFQ
-538 EIILAP
+538 EIILIP

-553 VAETLHCN
+553 IAETLHHN
-561 PDTVRSLTQVV
+561 PDTVRSLAQVV

-580 FFVGEFLKLLHSEN
+580 FFVGEFLKLLYGEN

-606 WNLAEIEAQNI
+606 WNLAEIEAQDI

-626 RQLQKLPKAT
+626 RQLQKLPEAT
-636 QQALCIAAC
+636 QQVLSIAAC

-664 AIFQDLLAAI
+664 AIFQDLLEAI

-687 DLLVQEYEFSHD
+687 DLLVQEYKFSHD

-728 TSPEQRPD
+728 TSPEQRSD

-753 ARSERTEIAKLNL
+753 ARSERTEIARLNL
-766 MAGQKAKTATAYE
+766 MAGRKAKAATAYE
-779 AAFKYFTIGLKLLN
+779 AAFKYFTTGLKLLN
-793 SEGWQSEYD
+793 SESWQSEYD

-813 AAYLQGRFDEME
+813 AAYLQGHFYEME

-839 DKVQVYDSRIQGY
+839 DKVQVYDSRIQAY
-852 LSQGNLKET
+852 LSQGNLKEA

-884 IQKELGSTAALLA
+884 IQKELESTAALLA
-897 QREIEDLINLP
+897 EREIEDLINLP
-908 EMTALEPLAAMSI
+908 KMTALEPLAAMSI
-921 LASMRSAAF
+921 LSNMGSAAF
-930 IRSPALFML
+930 IMLPALWIL
-939 ITCKTVNLSINYG
+939 ITCKTINLLINYG
-952 NAVWS
+952 NAIWS
-957 SLFYAGYGFILCGVV
+957 SLYYACYGFVLCGVV

-993 TRGNARTLMFS
+993 AKNGNSKTLMFS
-1004 NVHIMHWK
+1004 SFHILHWK
-1012 LHLRNTIPMLAD
+1012 VHLRKIRPMLAD
-1024 AYQDGVKTGDFE
+1024 AYRNGVETGDFE
-1036 AAGYAAYCVCY
+1036 TAGYAAYGVCHN
-1047 YSFFAGEELTQLE
+1047 SFFAGEELTQLK
-1060 QKTAAY
+1060 QKTATY
-1066 SKAVD
+1066 SKAID
-1071 QIRRESPSAWIAIV
+1071 QIRRESPSNWLAILR
-1085 WQTILNLQDRT
+1085 QTILNLLDRA
-1096 ENPSRLVG
+1096 ENPSRLIG
-1104 RVCNEEQALSHAIA
+1104 RLCAEDEALPHAIA
-1118 VKDGTAIQML
+1118 IKDGTAIQIL
-1128 YLHKIMLCYLFG
+1128 YLHKVMLCYLFE
-1140 EHHQAEQIAILA
+1140 EHHQAVQTAILA
-1152 RQHFEDVT
+1152 RQHFEEVT

-1174 ALLSLSP
+1174 ALLSLSLEA
-1181 DVSNSEK
+1181 SNSEK
-1188 TAWLSCVSS
+1188 VAWLSCVSS
-1197 NQEKMQKWASHA
+1197 NQKKMQKWASHA
-1209 PMNYLHKFYLVE
+1209 PMNYLHKFDLVE

-1268 GREKFAQTYMK
+1268 GREKIAQTYMK

-1285 DRWGAAAKVKD
+1285 DRWGAIAKVKD
-1296 LENRYPQFFCQSPKA
+1296 LEKRYPQFFPQSSRA
-1311 ASTSIPIIAETITNP
+1311 ASTSIPGTAGTISNP
-1326 SHTAFDL
+1326 FHTAFDL
-1333 AAVMKAS
+1333 AAVMKAA

-1359 LIENAGAQTGYLILE
+1359 VIENAGAQTGYLILE

-1381 EAACELS
+1381 EAACELNA
-1388 TDESACATQVLQ
+1388 DENACATQVLQ
-1400 SIPIAD
+1400 SIPVAD
-1406 QLPES
+1406 QLPDS

-1423 TLNDATRE
+1423 ALNDATRE
-1431 GAFINEPYIQQNQPQ
+1431 GAFVNEPYIQQNQPQ

-1461 VLYLENRLATGVFTP
+1461 VLYLENRLAAGVFTP

-1496 NLYSELQAKESKIT
+1496 NLYSELQAKESKIA

-1522 VDATGCPYYANQCSN
+1522 VDAKGCPYYANQCGT

-1562 GTDQIYPPESL
+1562 GTDQNYPAESL

-1609 QQGNITHA
+1609 QQGNITYA

-1629 TEKLLADYNCTLE
+1629 AEKLLADYNCTLE
-1642 QQIAERTAA
+1642 QQVAERTAA
-1651 LQRSEAKFRTIF
+1651 LQRSEAKFRAIF

-1711 PSDRQQFLEM
+1711 PSDRQQFLEL

-1734 VRKRDE
+1734 VRKRDG

-1765 SDRKQAEAALRQ
+1765 SDRKQAEAAL
-1777 SEANY
+1777 
-1782 SNLLQTANSV
+1782 QT
-1792 IICYDTQGRI
+1792 
-1802 RYINDYGVKL
+1802 
-1812 LGYEEHE
+1812 
-1819 IVGRTLFETI
+1819 
-1829 IPEAELSGR
+1829 
-1838 DVRPMVHDL
+1838 
-1847 LHNPQSYPQGESENL
+1847 
-1862 CRDGRRV
+1862 
-1869 WMSWSNQ
+1869 
-1876 AIFNDQG
+1876 
-1883 DVVEILSVGSDTTQ
+1883 
-1897 RKQAEEALQRSEAKF
+1897 
-1912 RNIFENS
+1912 
-1919 QVGIYRTRLSD
+1919 
-1930 GLILNANRCLANLLG
+1930 
-1945 FDSPEEIIGLEHS
+1945 
-1958 IDYFVNPND
+1958 
-1967 RQHAIEV
+1967 
-1974 MKRDGEMR
+1974 
-1982 SYEVQMRKRDGT
+1982 
-1994 LFWGLT
+1994 
-2000 SSYLNAS
+2000 
-2007 DGYVEGVVA
+2007 
-2016 DISDRKQAE
+2016 
-2025 VALQMSEER
+2025 SEER
-2034 LRLALTASNQGLF
+2034 LRLALTASNQGLY
-2047 DHNIK
+2047 DLDLK
-2052 TEEIVVNPEYAL
+2052 TEERIVNPEYAL
-2064 MLGYDPAIFHETKS
+2064 MLGYDPATFHETIS
-2078 RWIESL
+2078 EWIARL
-2084 HPDDRESMV
+2084 HPDDRESVV
-2093 AICNA
+2093 ATYRACI
-2098 FNTGEVPS
+2098 TGEIPNFQ
-2106 YRAEYR
+2106 AEYR
-2112 LRTRDG
+2112 QRTQDG
-2118 QWKWILSVGKIVAW
+2118 QWKWLLSVGKIVTW

-2137 PIRSLGVYT
+2137 PIRALGVVT
-2146 DIDDYK
+2146 NIDDCK
-2152 RAEAALQAS
+2152 QAEAALQAS
-2161 EAELRALFSA
+2161 EAELRALVSA
-2171 IPDPLCVYNAEGQV
+2171 IPDPLFVLTAEGRVVEAVKVKPNQLYRP
-2185 IDAIPGNPSYGE
+2185 IE
-2197 EYIKEYIGKTL
+2197 EQIGQTL
-2208 HQLYAKEQAD
+2208 HQIFEKEQAD
-2218 EFLNYI
+2218 EYLSYI
-2224 QQVVKTQQ
+2224 QQVLRTQQ
-2232 VLTVEYTEC
+2232 VLTVEYSH
-2241 QWMAGRKVWFSA
+2241 WIAGREAWFSA
-2253 RIAPLPHEQVIWL
+2253 RIAPIRHEQVIWL
-2266 ARDITLQK
+2266 VRDITALK
-2274 QAEAASILE
+2274 QAKEASILE

-2304 AQVGAAKQV
+2304 AQVGAANQV
-2313 LTDDVEATQAHLD
+2313 LTDDVEATRAHLD
-2326 LIKELARTGLAEA
+2326 LIKELARTGLTEA

-2363 VAQIR
+2363 VTQIR
-2368 TAAMNTT
+2368 AAANDTT
-2375 LYYEIE
+2375 LYYETE
-2381 GTVYSLPTEV
+2381 GIAYALPTEV

-2419 VYDRDQV
+2419 IYDRDQF
-2426 CLRVQ
+2426 CLRVK
-2431 DNGQGFGVGNIP
+2431 DNGQGFGVGSIP
-2443 ASEGFGLL
+2443 SSEGFGLL

-2463 LTIRSQPGQGTE
+2463 LMIRSQPGQGTE